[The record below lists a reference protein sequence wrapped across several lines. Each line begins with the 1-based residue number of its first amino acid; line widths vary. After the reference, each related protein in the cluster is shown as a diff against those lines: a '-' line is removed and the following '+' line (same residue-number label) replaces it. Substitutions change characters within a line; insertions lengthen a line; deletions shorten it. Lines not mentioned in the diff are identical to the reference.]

1 MKTLEFTGIIGIDI
15 LPQNIADALK
25 EAEGDDITVKFVSVG
40 GYVFEGFQIYNQ
52 IREYSGNKTIILNG
66 VVASIAAYISTA
78 FNKAIVK
85 NNSTFMI
92 HNAMGGAIGDYRV
105 LEKEANELKRLND
118 VIGKNYAARSG
129 QPIDTILDL
138 MNEETWYY
146 GEEIIE
152 AGFADEMADSPQ
164 KAESESDKTQIL
176 KTAKAKYNSLKLD
189 PKADDILK
197 AAAMLDKQ
205 STDVVDRNKLTGRN
219 NSMPKKNEVIET
231 LKVLKQN
238 AEITLPELAE
248 ALGLKDQI
256 ISQNH
261 IDALNIVNELMKMNI
276 KDPVNEIKTLR
287 KQISDD
293 KDAVRNAYLDKT
305 LGTHTDES
313 RNELRYYVGKQTENI
328 FGEDLEKKI
337 NEMKESDPIM
347 QRLMAARAD
356 SDSDEN
362 IIGVSDEQRKNKIKN
377 NETVAVKRNRVD
389 VL

>member
-1 MKTLEFTGIIGIDI
+1 MKTLEFNGIVGIDI
-15 LPQNIADALK
+15 LPQQVSDALK
-25 EAEGDDITVKFVSVG
+25 EAEGDDITVNFVSVG

-52 IREYSGNKTIILNG
+52 IKEYSGNKTIILNG

-78 FNKAIVK
+78 FDKAIIK

-105 LEKEANELKRLND
+105 LEKEAKELKRLNS
-118 VIGKNYAARSG
+118 VIGKNYATRSG
-129 QPIDTILDL
+129 QSIDIIFDL

-152 AGFADEMADSPQ
+152 AGFADELDDNNQ
-164 KAESESDKTQIL
+164 TVESDKTQIL

-205 STDVVDRNKLTGRN
+205 SPDVVGRNKLTGRN
-219 NSMPKKNEVIET
+219 NSMIKKNEVIET

-238 AEITLPELAE
+238 AEITLPEIAE
-248 ALGLKDQI
+248 ALGLKNQI

-261 IDALNIVNELMKMNI
+261 IDALNIINELVKMDI

-287 KQISDD
+287 KQINDD

-305 LGTHTDES
+305 LGTHTEES
-313 RNELRYYVGKQTENI
+313 KNELRYYVGQQTQNI
-328 FGEDLEKKI
+328 FGDDLEKKI
-337 NEMKESDPIM
+337 NEMKKSDPIM

-356 SDSDEN
+356 SDSEEN
-362 IIGVSDEQRKNKIKN
+362 IIGVSDEQRENKAKND
-377 NETVAVKRNRVD
+377 EPVAVKRNRVD